1 MSTAHTELGTY
12 SSDVT
17 INLLPIALVLQL
29 KSIIM
34 KTSAK
39 NLHFNKHLL
48 EAVLKLKK
56 SMTTIV
62 DTVHYF
68 KNFQACS

>member
-1 MSTAHTELGTY
+1 MSTAHSELGKY

-17 INLLPIALVLQL
+17 FNLLPTVLVLWL

-34 KTSAK
+34 KIKTSVK

-48 EAVLKLKK
+48 WAVLKLKK
-56 SMTTIV
+56 SMTAIV
-62 DTVHYF
+62 DNV
-68 KNFQACS
+68 

>member
-1 MSTAHTELGTY
+1 MSTAHSELGKY

-17 INLLPIALVLQL
+17 FNLLPIALVLQL

-34 KTSAK
+34 KIKTSVK

-48 EAVLKLKK
+48 
-56 SMTTIV
+56 
-62 DTVHYF
+62 
-68 KNFQACS
+68 